1 MESIN
6 STSITNFK
14 VYDPSYISFL
24 DQSRKI
30 NIILTIVIIL
40 VGLIGNFLTIFVFS
54 QKKFK
59 CFRSNSSH
67 IYLMS
72 LAANDSLFLFVHFF
86 EDTIRTLSK
95 FFIYFIDALLYRMYF
110 ISKRTSILF
119 HFSISTFK

>member
-1 MESIN
+1 MESKN
-6 STSITNFK
+6 STSITNIK
-14 VYDPSYISFL
+14 DSSYISFL
-24 DQSRKI
+24 EQSRKL

-40 VGLIGNFLTIFVFS
+40 IGLIGNFLTLFVFS

-95 FFIYFIDALLYRMYF
+95 FFIYFINALYWVYF
-110 ISKRTSILF
+110 IS
-119 HFSISTFK
+119 